1 MSRKSEMGKIKIA
14 AFLLLL
20 LLIFSGCSGGF
31 SNSVTL
37 AREYNTPFSLSMS
50 YMKFNGSKRGEFIHV
65 PEGGTVEIRT
75 AVVTEG
81 GSLSIIVS
89 RENEKGEVVY
99 RADDIQTSEFTITIS
114 GKGDYFIWF
123 EAKDHKGAYSLQ
135 WH

>member
-1 MSRKSEMGKIKIA
+1 MSRKSEMGKIKPAVLLI
-14 AFLLLL
+14 LLLV
-20 LLIFSGCSGGF
+20 IVSGCSGGF

-37 AREYNTPFSLSMS
+37 AREYNTPNSLSMS
-50 YMKFNGSKRGEFIHV
+50 YMKFNGSKMGEYIHI
-65 PEGGTVEIRT
+65 PDDGTVEIRT

-89 RENEKGEVVY
+89 RDNEKGEVVY
-99 RADDIQTSEFTITIS
+99 RANDIQTSEFTITIS
-114 GKGDYFIWF
+114 GKGEYMIWF